1 MRHMQSHHNTYS
13 RLYER
18 IHSWRL
24 NIHNS
29 PTRTRRNNRAHDR
42 EDQSPRTPF
51 TLASFSCS
59 PGESTRTVLTDMV
72 LSGPGEWAGA
82 HIPRLPGQPPGR
94 QNIQHLI
101 NYDIIIINT
110 HHTRRVRI
118 PIQPE
123 QMQLL
128 RTRTFTTHHEHV
140 RLSFFAS

>member
-1 MRHMQSHHNTYS
+1 MRHMQSHHNT
-13 RLYER
+13 YER

-72 LSGPGEWAGA
+72 LSGRAPTSLNTSRGSRVNRPG
-82 HIPRLPGQPPGR
+82 
-94 QNIQHLI
+94 
-101 NYDIIIINT
+101 
-110 HHTRRVRI
+110 V
-118 PIQPE
+118 
-123 QMQLL
+123 
-128 RTRTFTTHHEHV
+128 RTFNI
-140 RLSFFAS
+140 L

>member
-1 MRHMQSHHNTYS
+1 MRHMQSHHNT
-13 RLYER
+13 YER

-59 PGESTRTVLTDMV
+59 
-72 LSGPGEWAGA
+72 
-82 HIPRLPGQPPGR
+82 GR

-128 RTRTFTTHHEHV
+128 RTSRTFTTHHEHV